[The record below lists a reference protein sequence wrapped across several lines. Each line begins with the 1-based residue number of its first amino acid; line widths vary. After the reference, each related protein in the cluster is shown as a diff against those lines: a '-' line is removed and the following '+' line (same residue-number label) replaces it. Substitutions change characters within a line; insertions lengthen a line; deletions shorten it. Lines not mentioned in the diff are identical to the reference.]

1 MKNHIIPNLNESIL
15 KLSNKKDILINNYKE
30 LLELEKT
37 KVITSDYVVEGEDLI
52 VKKMDKYTIEISG
65 KIKRIFSR
73 YKLK

>member
-37 KVITSDYVVEGEDLI
+37 KVITSEYVVEGEDLI
-52 VKKMDKYTIEISG
+52 VKKMDKYTIEVSG
-65 KIKRIFSR
+65 KIKNIKIRSI
-73 YKLK
+73 

>member
-37 KVITSDYVVEGEDLI
+37 KVITSEYVVEGEDLI

-65 KIKRIFSR
+65 KIKNIKIRSI
-73 YKLK
+73 

>member
-65 KIKRIFSR
+65 KIKNIKIRSI
-73 YKLK
+73 